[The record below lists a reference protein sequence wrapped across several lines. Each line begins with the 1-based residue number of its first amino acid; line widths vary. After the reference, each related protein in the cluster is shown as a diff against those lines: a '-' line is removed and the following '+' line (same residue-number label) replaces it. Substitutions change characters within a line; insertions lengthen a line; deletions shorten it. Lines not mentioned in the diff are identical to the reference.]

1 MIRIK
6 CLLSAVMAGFMM
18 LMGAAVAAE
27 TGVSGTEVGGSLIR
41 PGDYLGQIMISLIL
55 VLAIIFMGAWLVKR
69 YGRFSAVADGQ
80 LRVLGMLSVG
90 QKERIMLLQ
99 IGAKQLLVG
108 VTPSR
113 ITTLHELDEPIIIQE
128 QNSTGDVKPSFSQR
142 LQDALKQRHSGENS

>member
-1 MIRIK
+1 MICKKSLI
-6 CLLSAVMAGFMM
+6 SIVTAGFLM
-18 LMGAAVAAE
+18 LTGKVLASE
-27 TGVSGTEVGGSLIR
+27 TNARATEVGGSLIR

-55 VLAIIFMGAWLVKR
+55 VLAIIFIGAWLVRR

-99 IGAKQLLVG
+99 VGKDQLLVG

-113 ITTLHELDEPIIIQE
+113 ITRLHELAEPIVIQE
-128 QNSTGDVKPSFSQR
+128 QDLTGVKPAFAQR
-142 LQDALKQRHSGENS
+142 LQDALKQRNAGENS